1 MGHEFKDAYEI
12 TPYVRHRRRQGWV
25 LPGRLPLAAIGIVAF
40 LTLTPAAAE
49 LCSAAAARELS
60 NPVKTVALLSV
71 QFLNDHEDLEPTTD
85 AERARLASIAELFES
100 MLEASA
106 RYRFA
111 SMPVDATAKIAAGPE
126 IGNCGGCEFDYGKQ
140 LGADF
145 AAWIVVQ
152 KTSDLILNI
161 NVYMADVSA
170 KKLTFVHSVDIRGNS
185 DEAWARGMAY
195 LVRNYLLASQ
205 G

>member
-1 MGHEFKDAYEI
+1 MGHEFKDVYEI
-12 TPYVRHRRRQGWV
+12 TPYARHRRRQGWV
-25 LPGRLPLAAIGIVAF
+25 LSSRGSLAAIGIASF
-40 LTLTPAAAE
+40 LTLTPVAVG
-49 LCSAAAARELS
+49 LCSAVAAHELS
-60 NPVKTVALLSV
+60 SPVKTVALLSV

-85 AERARLASIAELFES
+85 AERARLGSIAELFES

-106 RYRFA
+106 RYRLV
-111 SMPVDATAKIAAGPE
+111 SVPVDATAKIAAGPE

-140 LGADF
+140 LGAEF

-152 KTSDLILNI
+152 KVSDLILNI